1 MRLDYALEGY
11 WLSKRRG
18 FSPHTVADYEVTF
31 RRLVVFL
38 GAEREFERISTADVN
53 RFLNHLQAELGL

>member
-18 FSPHTVADYEVTF
+18 FSPHC
-31 RRLVVFL
+31 
-38 GAEREFERISTADVN
+38 ERSEY
-53 RFLNHLQAELGL
+53 LGLDETCALDV